1 MQKKGASHADW
12 AISLGIFL
20 VYVLGLFIMIQ
31 PGVTPVFRNDNLMN
45 IVRTSFM
52 DNQVIMTKTPIYIS
66 DVVPLGDG
74 CTSYKYDI
82 ELDLKEG
89 DYELIDSDRESI
101 DFEETKKGIRFEDTS
116 KENAIFYLLYS
127 DADIFKEGH
136 VTILR
141 REDLFD
147 GRLVLSSK
155 TCDVTFEYSIGS
167 EVSTKGFSK
176 SVLASLSCAN
186 KDSYENLKDKWNFPP
201 NKDFMFMI
209 YDGAGYMYGEPTYEC
224 SVADVYEQ
232 ADVFVDEFVIYVFEN
247 DGTLKPMRVNMRVW

>member
-66 DVVPLGDG
+66 DVQSEEDG
-74 CTSYKYDI
+74 CTLYKYEI
-82 ELDLKEG
+82 NLDLKKG
-89 DYELIDSDRESI
+89 DYELIDREGKSI
-101 DFEETKKGIRFEDTS
+101 NFQEIKNKISFDYNS
-116 KENAIFYLLYS
+116 KEDNIFYLLYS
-127 DADIFKEGH
+127 DADIFAEEH
-136 VTILR
+136 VTILKLDFGFVR
-141 REDLFD
+141 IIP
-147 GRLVLSSK
+147 K
-155 TCDVTFEYSIGS
+155 TCEVDFEYSIGS

-176 SVLASLSCAN
+176 DVLRDLSCN
-186 KDSYENLKDKWNFPP
+186 QESYEKLKEKWNFPP

-209 YDGAGYMYGEPTYEC
+209 YDGAGYMYEAPTYEC